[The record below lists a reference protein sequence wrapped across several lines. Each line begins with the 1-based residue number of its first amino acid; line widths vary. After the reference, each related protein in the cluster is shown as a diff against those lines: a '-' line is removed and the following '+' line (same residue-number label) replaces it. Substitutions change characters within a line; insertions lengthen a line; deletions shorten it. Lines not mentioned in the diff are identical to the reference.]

1 MGATVDDVSCGAWGK
16 EKAQAMSL
24 GLMVDEVSGSFGLI
38 DAEGLDGLLCFLIG
52 EENHVRRER
61 EPHQI
66 VKPFGL
72 YGQHL
77 MVSTHEILHSYATVG
92 VGAHV
97 ASAYCRRTFLHD
109 AAQGWTACEIV
120 GGSSLDERLPI
131 GRVDELACALDA
143 QCYACQCQQQSH
155 CGQSD
160 GDGLA
165 VHVYHCGQRHYYHSE
180 NYHHCGFGL
189 VLVVV
194 QLLDVGGRCVE
205 SLDVG
210 IFGEFFHNDVF
221 VGAGASVWCS
231 CPYCFVIE

>member
-1 MGATVDDVSCGAWGK
+1 MGDGACCDGRRSAVCEMGERRGSLGRKGWSVMGAVVDDAGCGAGGK
-16 EKAQAMSL
+16 EKAQAMGL
-24 GLMVDEVSGSFGLI
+24 GLMVDGVSGSVGLI
-38 DAEGLDGLLCFLIG
+38 DAEGFDGLLCFLVG
-52 EENHVRRER
+52 EENHVRGDR

-109 AAQGWTACEIV
+109 AAQGWAACEIV

-143 QCYACQCQQQSH
+143 
-155 CGQSD
+155 
-160 GDGLA
+160 
-165 VHVYHCGQRHYYHSE
+165 
-180 NYHHCGFGL
+180 
-189 VLVVV
+189 
-194 QLLDVGGRCVE
+194 
-205 SLDVG
+205 
-210 IFGEFFHNDVF
+210 
-221 VGAGASVWCS
+221 
-231 CPYCFVIE
+231 

>member
-1 MGATVDDVSCGAWGK
+1 MGAVVDDASCGAWGK

-24 GLMVDEVSGSFGLI
+24 GLMVDGVSGSVGLI

-97 ASAYCRRTFLHD
+97 AAAYC
-109 AAQGWTACEIV
+109 
-120 GGSSLDERLPI
+120 
-131 GRVDELACALDA
+131 
-143 QCYACQCQQQSH
+143 
-155 CGQSD
+155 
-160 GDGLA
+160 
-165 VHVYHCGQRHYYHSE
+165 
-180 NYHHCGFGL
+180 
-189 VLVVV
+189 
-194 QLLDVGGRCVE
+194 
-205 SLDVG
+205 
-210 IFGEFFHNDVF
+210 
-221 VGAGASVWCS
+221 
-231 CPYCFVIE
+231 

>member
-1 MGATVDDVSCGAWGK
+1 
-16 EKAQAMSL
+16 
-24 GLMVDEVSGSFGLI
+24 MVDGVSGSVGLI

-77 MVSTHEILHSYATVG
+77 MVGTHEIVHTYAAVW

-97 ASAYCRRTFLHD
+97 AAAYCRGAFLHD

-143 QCYACQCQQQSH
+143 
-155 CGQSD
+155 
-160 GDGLA
+160 
-165 VHVYHCGQRHYYHSE
+165 
-180 NYHHCGFGL
+180 
-189 VLVVV
+189 
-194 QLLDVGGRCVE
+194 
-205 SLDVG
+205 
-210 IFGEFFHNDVF
+210 
-221 VGAGASVWCS
+221 
-231 CPYCFVIE
+231 